1 MSNFRENLATAQM
14 AGILLKKA
22 LKLLPA
28 FPPDSELEK
37 ISQATQNA
45 FFWVS
50 DGVQIIFAEFAAEFM
65 MTSLDLT
72 GESGI
77 SFLAFIHHYLAIICS
92 KKDVN
97 GKYMWVIA
105 GWGFGGILGRGVC
118 M

>member
-1 MSNFRENLATAQM
+1 MLGVELSNFRENLATAQM

-28 FPPDSELEK
+28 FPQDSELEK

-65 MTSLDLT
+65 MTCLDLT

-92 KKDVN
+92 KNDVN
-97 GKYMWVIA
+97 GKYLWVTVGLIY
-105 GWGFGGILGRGVC
+105 IRLY
-118 M
+118 